1 VESSRCTVE
10 GSKKICEQEV
20 GNAAVDLEAK
30 GQLDLVDYE
39 VDPYEDALCNVA
51 PPKGSD
57 DAFFQNDCKCA
68 SSNVSMDKVRFI
80 TPSSISSFIDCVSC
94 RFENVQYCVSKFY
107 SLYVAF
113 H

>member
-1 VESSRCTVE
+1 MSV
-10 GSKKICEQEV
+10 SKYIQRAPLASCEWSPQDALLRV
-20 GNAAVDLEAK
+20 
-30 GQLDLVDYE
+30 VDYE